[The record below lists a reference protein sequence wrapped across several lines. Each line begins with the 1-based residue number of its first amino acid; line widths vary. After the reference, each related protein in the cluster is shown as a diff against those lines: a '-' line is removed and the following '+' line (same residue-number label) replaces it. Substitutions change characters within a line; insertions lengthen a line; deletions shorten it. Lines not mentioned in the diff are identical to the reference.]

1 MTRPA
6 TNSLRRFALVA
17 LVWLAGCSAF
27 GPTTIPRDRF
37 DYSGALAESWKNQM
51 LLNLV
56 KMRYFDLPV
65 YLEVGQ
71 IVSGYTL
78 ETSANVGGEVGNSA
92 AGTDFLDLG
101 VSGRYTDRPTITYS
115 PQTGQKFLESFLTP
129 IHPAKILSLVQ
140 SGFAADFILR
150 LGVESLNGLR
160 NDPVNVGST
169 HKADPEF
176 FRVLALLRE
185 IQDAGAVGLKVDEPQ
200 GDKPATVLFFRR
212 ERIPPEVRA
221 KIDEARGLLGLS
233 PGQFNFRLVRSPLKG
248 GPGELS
254 LATRSLAK
262 VMAALAF
269 GIEIPPAHVQR
280 RLTPPL
286 TALEPGK
293 DALLRVHSGPDKP
306 VDAYVAVPY
315 EGAWFW
321 IAHDDGRAK
330 RTFSSIL
337 FLFTLADSGG
347 KEQQPVLTIPTQ

>member
-1 MTRPA
+1 MDDRTTKRMKHI
-6 TNSLRRFALVA
+6 ALSG
-17 LVWLAGCSAF
+17 LLLLAGCSAF

-37 DYSGALAESWKNQM
+37 DYSGALADSWKNQM

-56 KMRYFDLPV
+56 KMRYFDMPI

-78 ETSANVGGEVGNSA
+78 ETTANVGGEIGNSA
-92 AGTDFLDLG
+92 AGTNFLGLG
-101 VSGRYTDRPTITYS
+101 ASGRYTDRPTITYS

-140 SGFAADFILR
+140 AGFAADFILQ

-160 NDPVNVGST
+160 NDPVSVGAT

-200 GDKPATVLFFRR
+200 DDKPATVLFFRR
-212 ERIPPEVRA
+212 ERTPPAVQA
-221 KIDEARGLLGLS
+221 KIEEARSLLGLS
-233 PGQFNFRLVRSPLKG
+233 PGQFNFRLVNSPLKG

-254 LATRSLAK
+254 LATRSLAQ
-262 VMAALAF
+262 VMAALAV
-269 GIEIPPAHVQR
+269 GVEIPPAHVQR

-286 TALEPGK
+286 TALTPGK
-293 DALLRVHSGPDKP
+293 EALLRVHSGPDRP
-306 VDAYVAVPY
+306 ADAYVAVPY
-315 EGAWFW
+315 ESAWFW
-321 IAHDDGRAK
+321 IANDDWRSK

-337 FLFTLADSGG
+337 FLFTLADVG
-347 KEQQPVLTIPTQ
+347 ERDQQPVLTIPTQ